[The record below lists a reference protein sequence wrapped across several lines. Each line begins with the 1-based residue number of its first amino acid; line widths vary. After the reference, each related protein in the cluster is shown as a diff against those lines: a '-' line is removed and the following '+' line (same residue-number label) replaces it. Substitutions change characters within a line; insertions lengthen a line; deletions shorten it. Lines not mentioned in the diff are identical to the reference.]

1 MNRVKWAEK
10 KAYKL
15 LENLNIDQIPIP
27 VEEIAKRLDIK
38 ISYEPF
44 EGDLSV
50 SGLLYRD
57 NSHTIIGVNSNES
70 DKRQRFTIAHELGH
84 FILHEGDQLHVDHN
98 FKVNF
103 RNSVSSQGSN
113 SNEIEA
119 NAFAASLL
127 MPEHL
132 ISEAY
137 ETTISNGVDPFSDD
151 HSEEV
156 ALLAKLFNVSQTAM
170 LIRLGKLGLLV

>member
-1 MNRVKWAEK
+1 MNRVKRAEK

-15 LENLNIDQIPIP
+15 LENLNINQIPIP
-27 VEEIAKRLDIK
+27 VEEIAKQLDIK

-57 NSHTIIGVNSNES
+57 NSDTIIGVNSNES

-103 RNSVSSQGSN
+103 RDNVSSQGTN
-113 SNEIEA
+113 FNEIEA

-127 MPEHL
+127 MPENL
-132 ISEAY
+132 VRETY
-137 ETTISNGVDPFSDD
+137 EITISNGVDPFSDD

>member
-1 MNRVKWAEK
+1 MNKVKWAEK
-10 KAYKL
+10 KANKL
-15 LENLNIDQIPIP
+15 LEELNITQPPVP
-27 VEEIAKRLDIK
+27 VEEITQQLNIK

-44 EGDLSV
+44 EGDI

-57 NSHTIIGVNSNES
+57 DSNTIIGVNSNES
-70 DKRQRFTIAHELGH
+70 YQRKRFTIAHELGH
-84 FILHEGDQLHVDHN
+84 FILHEGDQLYFDHN

-103 RNSVSSQGSN
+103 RDSVSSQGSK
-113 SNEIEA
+113 SIEIEA

-127 MPEHL
+127 MPENL
-132 ISEAY
+132 VREAY
-137 ETTISNGVDPFSDD
+137 DTTISYGVDPFSDD

-156 ALLAKLFNVSQTAM
+156 ALLAKIFNVSQTAM

>member
-10 KAYKL
+10 KANKL
-15 LENLNIDQIPIP
+15 LDSLNINQIPIP
-27 VEEIAKRLDIK
+27 VEEIAHRLNIN

-44 EGDLSV
+44 EGDLSGV
-50 SGLLYRD
+50 LFRD
-57 NSHTIIGVNSNES
+57 NSDTIIGVNSNES

-84 FILHEGDQLHVDHN
+84 FVLHEGDQLHIDHN

-113 SNEIEA
+113 FNEIEA

-127 MPEHL
+127 MPEKL
-132 ISEAY
+132 VREIY
-137 ETTISNGVDPFSDD
+137 ETSIPNGVDPFSDD
-151 HSEEV
+151 DHSKEI
-156 ALLAKLFNVSQTAM
+156 ALLAKLFNVSKTAM
-170 LIRLGKLGLLV
+170 LIRLSKLDLLV

>member
-1 MNRVKWAEK
+1 MGREK

-15 LENLNIDQIPIP
+15 REDFNIDQIPIP
-27 VEEIAKRLDIK
+27 VEEIAKQLDIK

-57 NSHTIIGVNSNES
+57 DSHTIIGVNSNES
-70 DKRQRFTIAHELGH
+70 NKRQRFTIAHEIGH
-84 FILHEGDQLHVDHN
+84 FILHEGEQLYLDRN

-103 RNSVSSQGSN
+103 RDSVSSQGSKTV
-113 SNEIEA
+113 EIEA

-127 MPEHL
+127 MPEEL
-132 ISEAY
+132 VREIY
-137 ETTISNGVDPFSDD
+137 ETTISGGVDPFSDDD

-156 ALLAKLFNVSQTAM
+156 ALIAKLFNVSQTAM
-170 LIRLGKLGLLV
+170 LIRLGKLGLVV

>member
-15 LENLNIDQIPIP
+15 LETLNINQIPIP
-27 VEEIAKRLDIK
+27 VEEITQKLNIK

-44 EGDLSV
+44 EGDLSGV
-50 SGLLYRD
+50 LFRD
-57 NSHTIIGVNSNES
+57 KSDTIIGVNSNES
-70 DKRQRFTIAHELGH
+70 DQRKRFTIAHELGH
-84 FILHEGDQLHVDHN
+84 FVLHEGDQLHVDHN
-98 FKVNF
+98 FKTNF
-103 RNSVSSQGSN
+103 RNSISSQGSN
-113 SNEIEA
+113 FNEIEA

-127 MPEHL
+127 MPETL
-132 ISEAY
+132 VKEMY
-137 ETTISNGVDPFSDD
+137 ETALSNGVDPFTDD

>member
-10 KAYKL
+10 KANNL
-15 LENLNIDQIPIP
+15 LESLNINQIPIP
-27 VEEIAKRLDIK
+27 VNEIAQKLNIK

-44 EGDLSV
+44 EGDLSGV
-50 SGLLYRD
+50 LYRD

-84 FILHEGDQLHVDHN
+84 FILHEGEQLHVDHN

-103 RNSVSSQGSN
+103 RDSVSSQGAKLA
-113 SNEIEA
+113 EIEA

-127 MPEHL
+127 MPESL
-132 ISEAY
+132 VREAY
-137 ETTISNGVDPFSDD
+137 ETTILNGVDPFTDD

-156 ALLAKLFNVSQTAM
+156 DLLAKLFNVSQTAM

>member
-1 MNRVKWAEK
+1 MNKVKWAEK
-10 KAYKL
+10 KATKI
-15 LENLNIDQIPIP
+15 LETLNIDQIPIP
-27 VEEIAKRLDIK
+27 VEEIAYKLNIK

-44 EGDLSV
+44 EGDLS
-50 SGLLYRD
+50 GLLYRD
-57 NSHTIIGVNSNES
+57 NLDTIIGVNSNES

-103 RNSVSSQGSN
+103 RDSISSQGSKLI
-113 SNEIEA
+113 EIEA

-127 MPEHL
+127 MPEAL
-132 ISEAY
+132 VREAY
-137 ETTISNGVDPFSDD
+137 ETAIPNGVDPFSDD
-151 HSEEV
+151 DHSEEV
-156 ALLAKLFNVSQTAM
+156 TLLAKLFNVSKTAM